1 MRNRCIEILFVEDHP
16 IVVSGCRQLFADHE
30 NVTFYD
36 AATIAEG
43 RRILKDRALDVVVT
57 DLHLPDGSGLEF
69 IREIRRR
76 RPQTKII
83 VFSVAEEAPMAMQAI
98 DCGAHGFVSKNGR
111 PADLLIA
118 IDAVCRGESWLS
130 DELLQRVAL
139 MRAVPD
145 TTAPRLT
152 KREKDVLKLLTA
164 GRHQSEIAKDLN
176 VSTKSVATDCLSIR
190 QKLNA
195 RTTAEM
201 IAIAVKTNVGE

>member
-1 MRNRCIEILFVEDHP
+1 MEMLFVEDHP

>member
-1 MRNRCIEILFVEDHP
+1 MEILFIEDHP
-16 IVVSGCRQLFADHE
+16 IVVSGCRQLFAE
-30 NVTFYD
+30 NANVTFYD
-36 AATIAEG
+36 AATIADG
-43 RRILKDRALDVVVT
+43 RRILKERALDVVVI

-69 IREIRRR
+69 IREIRQR
-76 RPQTKII
+76 RPQTKVI
-83 VFSVAEEAPMAMQAI
+83 VFSVTEEAPMAMQAI

-118 IDAVCRGESWLS
+118 IDAVCRGENWLS
-130 DELLQRVAL
+130 DDLLQQVAL

-145 TTAPRLT
+145 IRTPRLT
-152 KREKDVLKLLTA
+152 KREKDVLKLLTS

-176 VSTKSVATDCLSIR
+176 ISTKSVATDCLSIR

-201 IAIAVKTNVGE
+201 IAIAVKTNVGD

>member
-1 MRNRCIEILFVEDHP
+1 MEILFVEDHP
-16 IVVSGCRQLFADHE
+16 IVVSGCRQLFADHAGVE
-30 NVTFYD
+30 LYD
-36 AATIAEG
+36 AATLADG
-43 RRILKDRALDVVVT
+43 RRILRDRALDVVVI
-57 DLHLPDGSGLEF
+57 DLHLPDGSGLDF

-76 RPQTKII
+76 RPQAKII

-118 IDAVCRGESWLS
+118 IDAVCRGESWLP

-139 MRAVPD
+139 MRALPTD
-145 TTAPRLT
+145 TTPRLT
-152 KREKDVLKLLTA
+152 KREKNVLKLLTT
-164 GRHQSEIAKDLN
+164 GRHQSEIAEDLN
-176 VSTKSVATDCLSIR
+176 ISTKSVATDCLSIR

-201 IAIAVKTNVGE
+201 IAIAVKTNAGDCN

>member
-1 MRNRCIEILFVEDHP
+1 MEILFVEDHP

-152 KREKDVLKLLTA
+152 KRK
-164 GRHQSEIAKDLN
+164 R
-176 VSTKSVATDCLSIR
+176 
-190 QKLNA
+190 
-195 RTTAEM
+195 M
-201 IAIAVKTNVGE
+201 F

>member
-1 MRNRCIEILFVEDHP
+1 MEILFVEDHP

>member
-1 MRNRCIEILFVEDHP
+1 MEILFIEDHP
-16 IVVSGCRQLFADHE
+16 IVVSGCRQLFADRAD
-30 NVTFYD
+30 VMFYD

-43 RRILKDRALDVVVT
+43 RRILKDRVLDVVVI

-69 IREIRRR
+69 ICEIGRRWPR
-76 RPQTKII
+76 TKII

-111 PADLLIA
+111 AADLISA
-118 IDAVCRGESWLS
+118 IEAVCRGESWLS
-130 DELLQRVAL
+130 EDLLQRVAL
-139 MRAVPD
+139 MRAIPN
-145 TTAPRLT
+145 AGPRLT
-152 KREKDVLKLLTA
+152 KREKNVLKLLTA

-176 VSTKSVATDCLSIR
+176 ISTKSVATDCLSIR

-201 IAIAVKTNVGE
+201 IAIAVKTNVGD

>member
-1 MRNRCIEILFVEDHP
+1 MEILIIEDHP
-16 IVVSGCRQLFADHE
+16 IVVSGCRQLFADRADVMFH
-30 NVTFYD
+30 D
-36 AATIAEG
+36 AATLAEG
-43 RRILKDRALDVVVT
+43 RRILKDRALDVVVI
-57 DLHLPDGSGLEF
+57 DLHLPDGSGIDF
-69 IREIRRR
+69 IREMSRRWPR
-76 RPQTKII
+76 TKII

-111 PADLLIA
+111 SADLLSA
-118 IDAVCRGESWLS
+118 IEAVCRGESWLS

-145 TTAPRLT
+145 KGPRLT
-152 KREKDVLKLLTA
+152 KREKNVLKLLTA

-176 VSTKSVATDCLSIR
+176 ISTKSVATDCLSIR

-201 IAIAVKTNVGE
+201 IAIAVKTNVGD